1 MQNIRCGLLLHGYI
15 DRHSVVCVSVCL
27 CLQLVTTVS
36 PTTTDEPINMT
47 LSRGAWRCMSQ
58 GPHGCVQHCYL
69 WRLRSSNTSSR
80 RRDRDRDA
88 GTELCVNE
96 LTGADCSG
104 VAGVARY
111 CRVSDLSPLFYMD
124 GRVCMRARCHQ
135 SPSTT
140 DDAVARGCRPLTIY
154 TRLTRTYRLG
164 ARLHIL
170 TASAGFVAEVVDHG
184 NSRSIG
190 YVGH

>member
-1 MQNIRCGLLLHGYI
+1 
-15 DRHSVVCVSVCL
+15 
-27 CLQLVTTVS
+27 
-36 PTTTDEPINMT
+36 MT

-80 RRDRDRDA
+80 RRDRDRDRDA

-96 LTGADCSG
+96 LTGAGCSG

-170 TASAGFVAEVVDHG
+170 TAAAGLCCRGCRPLQQSLYRLRRPLRPSCFCSVTHERTD
-184 NSRSIG
+184 NPKT
-190 YVGH
+190 